1 MGQGKIYKC
10 TYKSPL
16 FDLPNKENAMD
27 SIYMN
32 ITLLRD
38 FMYKIAEKYI
48 FIYYK

>member
-1 MGQGKIYKC
+1 MGQGKLYKC
-10 TYKSPL
+10 DYREVK
-16 FDLPNKENAMD
+16 FDLPSKEQAIS

-32 ITLLRD
+32 MTLLRD